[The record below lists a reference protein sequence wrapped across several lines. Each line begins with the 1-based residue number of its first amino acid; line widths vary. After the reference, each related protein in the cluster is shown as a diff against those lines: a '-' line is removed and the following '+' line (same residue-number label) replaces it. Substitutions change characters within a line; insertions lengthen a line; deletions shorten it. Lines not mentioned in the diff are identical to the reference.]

1 MVSGGKCTI
10 KVDATKGVARV
21 VFDYGVTNSKLGMI
35 WEGYKVGD
43 VITFESGVSEI
54 TIYNAA
60 ESGPLEFDVSF
71 SAAASILAAAT
82 AISAVLSF

>member
-1 MVSGGKCTI
+1 
-10 KVDATKGVARV
+10 
-21 VFDYGVTNSKLGMI
+21 MI

-71 SAAASILAAAT
+71 SAAASLLAAAT
-82 AISAVLSF
+82 AISAVLSFWERNAEVSVSNTGADF

>member
-1 MVSGGKCTI
+1 
-10 KVDATKGVARV
+10 
-21 VFDYGVTNSKLGMI
+21 MI

-71 SAAASILAAAT
+71 SAAASLLAAAT
-82 AISAVLSF
+82 AISAVLSFWEKEVQVLVSNTGADF